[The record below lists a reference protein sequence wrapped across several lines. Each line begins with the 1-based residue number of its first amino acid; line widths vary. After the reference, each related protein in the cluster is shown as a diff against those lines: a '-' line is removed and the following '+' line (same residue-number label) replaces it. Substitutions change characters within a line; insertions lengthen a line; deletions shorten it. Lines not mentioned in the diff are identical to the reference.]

1 MNNYLYA
8 NGVRRCVEDSD
19 IFIVNSVQETSN
31 IIKGVRQNFKILDE
45 MNYLCTDGVGWYVK
59 NSNIIIVH
67 SVKELSNSTK
77 GACQN
82 LESKW
87 KNWAKLSAI
96 AILNC
101 LFHFLFCGKM

>member
-1 MNNYLYA
+1 
-8 NGVRRCVEDSD
+8 
-19 IFIVNSVQETSN
+19 
-31 IIKGVRQNFKILDE
+31 

-67 SVKELSNSTK
+67 SVKELSNSIK

-101 LFHFLFCGKM
+101 LLSFPSLWKNVTGDYIEKCLKIKEVM